1 MVQLSAK
8 HSSFVKRILPFAA
21 IALVTA
27 WTYWSDVRHG
37 KPASLMTAAAIAIF
51 LGVIVTLLLRRG
63 LWKLADIVEDHGGE
77 IRVTRWRRTIQ
88 LPLRNISRVRLE
100 PGTVGQVVTLE
111 LVHPS
116 ALGPEIAF
124 FAPSSKKVPTID
136 HDLQS
141 LVMRVATQS
150 QRSTD

>member
-1 MVQLSAK
+1 L
-8 HSSFVKRILPFAA
+8 
-21 IALVTA
+21 
-27 WTYWSDVRHG
+27 
-37 KPASLMTAAAIAIF
+37 TAAVVAIF

-63 LWKLADIVEDHGGE
+63 LWRLTDIVDDHGGE
-77 IRVTRWRRTIQ
+77 IHVTRWRRTIQ

-116 ALGPEIAF
+116 ALGLEIAF
-124 FAPSSKKVPTID
+124 FAPSFRKVPTID

-141 LVMRVATQS
+141 LVMRVATLS
-150 QRSTD
+150 QRSAD